1 MWQTLHAQW
10 VCDSKRHFRL
20 VLLLLLLLLLS
31 LSVLRLL
38 LLLLV
43 TTFISRPATFVAIF
57 YGLLCVSVCG
67 KDFLHLRKQLPT
79 QTEQLCLHLCLSPAD
94 FPGWR
99 QPTHFRVCFS
109 LVFNDF
115 SNACAK
121 FSQLSASSSFHMESF
136 NNLPKLLLWQL
147 AIVAG
152 RFDLL
157 DSLLMLLLL
166 LLLLLLPFN

>member
-10 VCDSKRHFRL
+10 VCDSKRHFKL

-43 TTFISRPATFVAIF
+43 TTFISRPATFVAVF
-57 YGLLCVSVCG
+57 YGLLCVSGCG
-67 KDFLHLRKQLPT
+67 KDFLHLRKQKAHADRATLSPSLPS
-79 QTEQLCLHLCLSPAD
+79 LSPAE
-94 FPGWR
+94 FPDWG

-115 SNACAK
+115 SNACAN

-136 NNLPKLLLWQL
+136 NNLPKLLLRQL

-157 DSLLMLLLL
+157 DCC
-166 LLLLLLPFN
+166 